1 MNHSENRL
9 LAIVSSQVFQALQP
23 HLKVSEFEQG
33 TVLAEN
39 GRPVTEVYFP
49 YSGIVSLV
57 VELKEGDM
65 VEAAMVGRDGV
76 VNAAS
81 ALDGRVSLN
90 KAIVQAR
97 AFLAVVPVPIVVAV
111 ADQHRDLR
119 SLFIRHEQVLLAQSQ
134 QSGACNASH
143 LVETRLCRWLLRTRD
158 LVQSDELNITQE
170 FLGQMLGVQ
179 RTSISIVAGA
189 LQKAGLIRYRRG
201 HVKILDVEGLREGAC
216 ECYET
221 VRGHYEQMLAPPP
234 ATTIEEES
242 RFPSGTRRRHI
253 RLPFTSP
260 RQAT

>member
-1 MNHSENRL
+1 VNDARNRRLNHSENKL
-9 LAIVSSQVFQALQP
+9 LSILTPEVFQALEP
-23 HLKVSEFEQG
+23 HLKVREYAQG
-33 TVLAEN
+33 TVLAVS
-39 GRPVTEVYFP
+39 GDPVLEVYFP

-90 KAIVQAR
+90 KAIVQMSALV
-97 AFLAVVPVPIVVAV
+97 AAVPVPIIVTV

-143 LVETRLCRWLLRTRD
+143 MVEARLCRWLLRTRD
-158 LVQSDELNITQE
+158 LVQSDDLPITQE

-189 LQKAGLIRYRRG
+189 LQKAGFIRYRRG
-201 HVKILDVEGLREGAC
+201 HIKVLDVDGLQEAAC

-221 VRGHYEQMLAPPP
+221 VKAHYDQML
-234 ATTIEEES
+234 TTYS
-242 RFPSGTRRRHI
+242 K
-253 RLPFTSP
+253 
-260 RQAT
+260 

>member
-1 MNHSENRL
+1 MNPSENQL
-9 LAIVSSQVFQALQP
+9 LAILSPQVFQQLQAY
-23 HLKVSEFEQG
+23 LKVREYEQG

-39 GRPVTEVYFP
+39 GTTVTEVYFP

-97 AFLAVVPVPIVVAV
+97 AVLAAVAV
-111 ADQHRDLR
+111 PTIVEIADQHRDLR
-119 SLFIRHEQVLLAQSQ
+119 ALFIRHEQVLLAQSQ

-143 LVETRLCRWLLRTRD
+143 LVEARLCRWLLRTRD
-158 LVQSDELNITQE
+158 LVQSDDLNITQE

-179 RTSISIVAGA
+179 RTSISIVAVA
-189 LQKAGLIRYRRG
+189 LQRAGLIRYRRG
-201 HVKILDVEGLREGAC
+201 HIHILDVDGLKEAAC

-221 VRGHYEQMLAPPP
+221 VNAHYEQMLTAYK
-234 ATTIEEES
+234 T
-242 RFPSGTRRRHI
+242 
-253 RLPFTSP
+253 
-260 RQAT
+260 

>member
-1 MNHSENRL
+1 MNLSENKL
-9 LAIVSSQVFQALQP
+9 LAVLSAQVFQALQP
-23 HLKVSEFEQG
+23 HLKVQEFEQG
-33 TVLAEN
+33 AVLAEN
-39 GRPVTEVYFP
+39 GRAVTEVYFP
-49 YSGIVSLV
+49 YTGIVSLV

-81 ALDGRVSLN
+81 ALDGKVALN

-97 AFLAVVPVPIVVAV
+97 ALLAVVPVPIIATV

-143 LVETRLCRWLLRTRD
+143 MIEARLCRWLLRTRD
-158 LVQSDELNITQE
+158 LLQSDDLKLTQE

-179 RTSISIVAGA
+179 RTSISIVAVA

-201 HVKILDVEGLREGAC
+201 HITILDVDG
-216 ECYET
+216 
-221 VRGHYEQMLAPPP
+221 
-234 ATTIEEES
+234 
-242 RFPSGTRRRHI
+242 
-253 RLPFTSP
+253 
-260 RQAT
+260 